1 MIEWLEDNR
10 DEVHRS
16 HYWSDSRDWFDS
28 TDRRRDGD
36 PDFGI
41 YAVLPGAVNT
51 KLNSDLDL
59 EREPSELLA
68 PKYVARKFLDLQ
80 RVKRSP
86 VSR

>member
-1 MIEWLEDNR
+1 MKCIVAITGATPGIGLTQPIAEEMA
-10 DEVHRS
+10 
-16 HYWSDSRDWFDS
+16 
-28 TDRRRDGD
+28 D
-36 PDFGI
+36 PGFGI

-59 EREPSELLA
+59 GREPSELLA